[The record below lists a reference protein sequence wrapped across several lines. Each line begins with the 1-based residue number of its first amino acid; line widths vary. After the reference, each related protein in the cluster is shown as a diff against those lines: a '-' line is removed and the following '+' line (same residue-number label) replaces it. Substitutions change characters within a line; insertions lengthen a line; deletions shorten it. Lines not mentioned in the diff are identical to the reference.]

1 MTVLPTHLIDYPS
14 PMDPEVVDSPTI
26 YDLDVRQDAHLR
38 LFRHYQRR
46 GEAYPM
52 TVQDMVQFH
61 RQHEDFVVRALNS
74 SVIDQVR
81 KIRGQGAAERTVVTL
96 SDLGPAFDVEDPTAE
111 YALEAVESS
120 ALEELQAFLQ
130 TATESEKEAVS
141 LMREC
146 QLMIE
151 NGMTLTNSQ
160 RSKLKRLRQQTGL
173 ALDVSL
179 L

>member
-1 MTVLPTHLIDYPS
+1 MTLPATHLIQYPS
-14 PMDPEVVDSPTI
+14 PMDPEPADEPTI
-26 YDLDVRQDAHLR
+26 YDLDVRQDAQLR

-46 GEAYPM
+46 GEPYPM
-52 TVQDMVQFH
+52 TAQDMVQFH
-61 RQHEDFVVRALNS
+61 RQHEDFVVQALNS

-81 KIRGQGAAERTVVTL
+81 KIRGQGSAQRTVVTL
-96 SDLGPAFDVEDPTAE
+96 TELGPEFDVEDPTAE
-111 YALEAVESS
+111 QAMDAVESS
-120 ALEELQAFLQ
+120 AADELQAFLS
-130 TATESEKEAVS
+130 TANDAEREAVT

-146 QLMIE
+146 QKLIE
-151 NGMTLTNSQ
+151 NGFSLPNSH

>member
-14 PMDPEVVDSPTI
+14 PMDPEVVDAPTI

-61 RQHEDFVVRALNS
+61 RKHEDFVVRALNS

-96 SDLGPAFDVEDPTAE
+96 SDLGPNFDVEDPTAE
-111 YALEAVESS
+111 YALDAVESS

-130 TATESEKEAVS
+130 TANESEKEAVK

-151 NGMTLTNSQ
+151 SGLTLTNSH

>member
-1 MTVLPTHLIDYPS
+1 MTVLATHLIDYPS
-14 PMDPEVVDSPTI
+14 PMDPETVNNPTI

-38 LFRHYQRR
+38 LFRHYQKR
-46 GEAYPM
+46 GEPYPM

-61 RQHEDFVVRALNS
+61 RRHESFVVQALNS

-81 KIRGQGAAERTVVTL
+81 KIRGQGAAERNVVLL
-96 SDLGPAFDVEDPTAE
+96 SDLGPEFDIEDSTAAQ
-111 YALEAVESS
+111 ALDAVESS
-120 ALEELQAFLQ
+120 AADELEAFL
-130 TATESEKEAVS
+130 ESASEAEKEAVQ
-141 LMREC
+141 LMQEC
-146 QLMIE
+146 QQLIE
-151 NGMTLTNSQ
+151 QGVSLKDSH

>member
-1 MTVLPTHLIDYPS
+1 MNLPITHMIQYPS
-14 PMDPEVVDSPTI
+14 PMDPEPIDLPTI
-26 YDLDVRQDAHLR
+26 YDLDVRQDAHVR

-46 GEAYPM
+46 GEPYPM
-52 TVQDMVQFH
+52 TAQDMVQFH
-61 RQHEDFVVRALNS
+61 QQHEDFVVQALNS

-81 KIRGQGAAERTVVTL
+81 KIRGQGAAQRTVVPL
-96 SDLGPAFDVEDPTAE
+96 VDLGPDFDVEDPTA
-111 YALEAVESS
+111 AAAMDAVESS
-120 ALEELQAFLQ
+120 AADEIEAFLS
-130 TATESEKEAVS
+130 TATHAEREAVA

-146 QLMIE
+146 QVLLE
-151 NGMTLTNSQ
+151 KGVPLPNSH